1 MVIGVNTTHSW
12 RPHASDGSVC
22 VSAICWLGWK
32 QVITTAQSSCR
43 IRVNTLNGGGKH
55 KVKDPF
61 HAFRLRGIWLL
72 TLVLAP

>member
-1 MVIGVNTTHSW
+1 MRLMAVSVYLLFAGWDGNTM
-12 RPHASDGSVC
+12 
-22 VSAICWLGWK
+22 
-32 QVITTAQSSCR
+32 ITTAQSSCR

-61 HAFRLRGIWLL
+61 NAFRLRGIWPM